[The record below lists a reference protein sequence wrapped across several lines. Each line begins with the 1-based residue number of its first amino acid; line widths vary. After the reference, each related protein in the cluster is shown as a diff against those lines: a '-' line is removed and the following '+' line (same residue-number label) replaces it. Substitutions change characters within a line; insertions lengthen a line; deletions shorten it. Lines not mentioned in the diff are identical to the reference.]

1 MCSVIKIVNKVK
13 LLTINYIKFSYNFR
27 PSAIHKE
34 LSSAN
39 VWNCTDPLC
48 VQQSLL
54 DLCRKLAI
62 EDGDIGV

>member
-1 MCSVIKIVNKVK
+1 MFYVVKIVNNVK

-34 LSSAN
+34 FSSAN

-48 VQQSLL
+48 IQQSLL
-54 DLCRKLAI
+54 DLCRKFVI
-62 EDGDIGV
+62 YVGDIGV